1 MRQKLHRSN
10 PYFLSGVIFLPLIMA
25 ASLLLF
31 NQGVVKRCAPNAGI
45 TYADG
50 YLERFGVKQDGIAVV
65 FATAPDGAPVA
76 SIISGP
82 HPGYPN
88 WPHGYFSHI
97 LGAHGPRQGSW
108 YFWTTDNQGKRTS
121 VIVHLHTDG
130 TATPNSCQQAN
141 LLFTE

>member
-1 MRQKLHRSN
+1 MRQKLHLSN
-10 PYFLSGVIFLPLIMA
+10 LWGLGISALIFLPLIMTA
-25 ASLLLF
+25 YLF
-31 NQGVVKRCAPNAGI
+31 GHGTVKRCDPNAGI

-65 FATAPDGAPVA
+65 FATVPDGAPVA

-97 LGAHGPRQGSW
+97 LGAHGPRAGTW
-108 YFWTTDNQGKRTS
+108 YFWTVDTNQKRTS
-121 VIVHLHTDG
+121 VIIRLQTDG
-130 TATPNSCQQAN
+130 TATPTSCQQAN

>member
-1 MRQKLHRSN
+1 MRRKLHLSN
-10 PYFLSGVIFLPLIMA
+10 PYFLSALIFLPLIFGGM
-25 ASLLLF
+25 LLF

-97 LGAHGPRQGSW
+97 LGAHGPRELVV
-108 YFWTTDNQGKRTS
+108 YFWTVDALNQRTS
-121 VIVHLHTDG
+121 VIIKLHTDG
-130 TATPNSCQQAN
+130 TVTPTSCQQAN
-141 LLFTE
+141 LLFKE